1 MGESCKHGHCAMGL
15 NLLFLT
21 IEFCKEPMEK
31 TFIPRSNSTNSS
43 DIWINNKVFDVV
55 IFESVVGF
63 ATIVVG
69 HLFSEMRKQSVKC
82 NVFLIVEEVLNI
94 GSCDQHTIFIFS
106 IFEFFDKR

>member
-1 MGESCKHGHCAMGL
+1 MGL
-15 NLLFLT
+15 NLFFLT
-21 IEFCKEPMEK
+21 IEFCKESMEK

-63 ATIVVG
+63 ATVVVG

-94 GSCDQHTIFIFS
+94 GSCDQYTIFIFS